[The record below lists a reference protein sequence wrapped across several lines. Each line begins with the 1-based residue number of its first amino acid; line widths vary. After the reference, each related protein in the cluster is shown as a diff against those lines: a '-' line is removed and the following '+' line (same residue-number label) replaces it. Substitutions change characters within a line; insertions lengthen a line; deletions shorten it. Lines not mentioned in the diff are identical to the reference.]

1 MSVSASFCQV
11 VGGIRRSVLAV
22 EASGINQSP
31 ADGLIEK
38 FGPWIEIAFA
48 QETSMLK
55 NGNFFNITLIP
66 EALKNSIYWLI
77 KKLSWIP
84 RQSLFFMWI
93 VISHTQ
99 FSPLG
104 FGYICYIS

>member
-55 NGNFFNITLIP
+55 NGNFFNIKLIQFM
-66 EALKNSIYWLI
+66 EVLKNAGGSKKFYLLI
-77 KKLSWIP
+77 N
-84 RQSLFFMWI
+84 
-93 VISHTQ
+93 
-99 FSPLG
+99 
-104 FGYICYIS
+104 